1 MISGLDLFAG
11 TLVCLFGNLLMVNLC
26 MMLVERKQNN
36 VNQPVSLSAFS
47 GLANDLLAVC
57 VLSLGSLVGVPA
69 YLVGWIVLH

>member
-36 VNQPVSLSAFS
+36 VNQPVSLSPGS
-47 GLANDLLAVC
+47 GPANDLLAVLA
-57 VLSLGSLVGVPA
+57 LSSGSVFGIA
-69 YLVGWIVLH
+69 GYLLGWIVLH